1 MPLYL
6 VKAIVEVQDSYATR
20 TLVEYRLVE
29 ASSYIKAEEI
39 FQEKAVPQIRSQHY
53 GAWIDNI
60 TALETIREN
69 T

>member
-6 VKAIVEVQDSYATR
+6 VKAIVEVQDNYGAR

-29 ASSYIKAEEI
+29 ASSDIKAEEI
-39 FQEKAVPQIRSQHY
+39 FQEKAARQIRSQYY
-53 GAWIDNI
+53 GAWIPTV
-60 TALETIREN
+60 TALEIIKEN